1 MNKKLGFKQILL
13 LIAFG
18 VAFYLGLMNI
28 TSVFKALLFVIEII
42 TPLVYGGIVAVV
54 LNVLMS
60 AIEGVFKKTKFLRK
74 KDKLVAVISLLLTF
88 AIVIGAIVVVFVLI
102 IPEFASTIP
111 RIERSILNHKDEITS
126 FCQKFGVDV
135 TTIDGFLNSLNF
147 DSIITEITNNF
158 SSIFGTIMGVIT
170 SVSGGLFTT
179 LITLVACIYILLS
192 KKQLE
197 RQANGLL
204 YAYVKK
210 DMADK
215 VSHFFKMLSRTFKK
229 FLSSQCIDALIL
241 GILLLIALKI
251 FRIPYAEIISVMT
264 VILALIPYFGAFI
277 SCGVGAVLIAL
288 DNPKT
293 ALIFVVIFLVIQQI
307 EGNLIYPRIV
317 GTSVGLPPLWT
328 LLAVYVGGELFG
340 IVGMILFIPVVSVAY
355 TLISENVTERLKAK
369 KKEAEKSEG
378 QE

>member
-1 MNKKLGFKQILL
+1 
-13 LIAFG
+13 
-18 VAFYLGLMNI
+18 
-28 TSVFKALLFVIEII
+28 
-42 TPLVYGGIVAVV
+42 
-54 LNVLMS
+54 MS
-60 AIEGVFKKTKFLRK
+60 
-74 KDKLVAVISLLLTF
+74 
-88 AIVIGAIVVVFVLI
+88 
-102 IPEFASTIP
+102 
-111 RIERSILNHKDEITS
+111 
-126 FCQKFGVDV
+126 
-135 TTIDGFLNSLNF
+135 
-147 DSIITEITNNF
+147 
-158 SSIFGTIMGVIT
+158 VIT

-197 RQANGLL
+197 RQASGLL

-355 TLISENVTERLKAK
+355 TLISENVAERLKEK
-369 KKEAEKSEG
+369 KKEAEKIESE
-378 QE
+378 